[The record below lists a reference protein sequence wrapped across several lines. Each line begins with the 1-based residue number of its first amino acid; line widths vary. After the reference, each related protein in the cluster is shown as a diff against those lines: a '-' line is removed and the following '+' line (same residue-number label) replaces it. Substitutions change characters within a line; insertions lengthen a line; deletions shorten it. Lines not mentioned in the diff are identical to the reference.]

1 MGKNTT
7 KAVRKSDRTKV
18 VAKKPQTQQ
27 KSTMK
32 RETLKSEDTEQP
44 SPMVKPN
51 KTRKLE
57 PKRLNLSKGK
67 LKNNNVIPTKSP
79 TKPNNTK
86 KISDEMEQI
95 DSGADLLEFSGNEF
109 EMDGIRVTVNASED
123 DFEDEEYTDLSDCDP
138 EMGDDQ
144 DEDSPD
150 EEIILNDPTEG
161 TDMPSTSTE
170 GITPQGLMANPVES
184 ENSQI
189 PQIESE
195 EQAYHFLA
203 TNPHLRNVFKRM
215 IKEGVAEETRKLVI
229 PKQSKGKINNMQSQS
244 SGLNK
249 LNKNNPDKSEDN
261 GKEKSFT
268 FGKRGECECGE
279 ITI

>member
-32 RETLKSEDTEQP
+32 RKTSKSEDAEQP

-79 TKPNNTK
+79 MKPNNTK

-109 EMDGIRVTVNASED
+109 EMDGIRVKVNASED
-123 DFEDEEYTDLSDCDP
+123 DFEDEEYTDSSDCDP

-203 TNPHLRNVFKRM
+203 TNP
-215 IKEGVAEETRKLVI
+215 
-229 PKQSKGKINNMQSQS
+229 Q
-244 SGLNK
+244 
-249 LNKNNPDKSEDN
+249 EDD
-261 GKEKSFT
+261 
-268 FGKRGECECGE
+268 
-279 ITI
+279 